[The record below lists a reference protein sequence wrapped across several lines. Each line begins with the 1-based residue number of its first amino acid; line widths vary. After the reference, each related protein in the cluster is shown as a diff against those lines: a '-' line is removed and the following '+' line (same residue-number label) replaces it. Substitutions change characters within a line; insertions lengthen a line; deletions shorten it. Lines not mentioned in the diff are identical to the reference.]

1 MERASKVIRKL
12 HLPADT
18 FSAEEVACGA
28 WRSAVGKTIAAHTRA
43 VRLVRARLVIEVE
56 DHIWQ
61 RQLNGLSHSI
71 RRNLERNLGAGL
83 VEDLEFRVVPR
94 RREPQRATKAMPA
107 AVPATAADEGAG
119 IADPVLRAIYQASRK
134 KAQA

>member
-28 WRSAVGKTIAAHTRA
+28 WRSAVGKTIASHTRA
-43 VRLVRARLVIEVE
+43 VRLVRTRLVIEVE

-107 AVPATAADEGAG
+107 TAADEGAG